1 MARAEAELAA
11 AAGDD
16 EEAAPLV
23 SAGAAR
29 RAASGGPGAP
39 RDVHLLSAAFLF
51 VFLAYH
57 AAQNLQSTVNTVRP
71 RSLPSLSTSSVG
83 KFRGKSCLRLCRDA
97 RLLPRFASQD
107 ENLGSLSLALLFTAF
122 AAVGSA
128 VVRRMGSRRALV
140 VGTSGY
146 LLFIA
151 ANLAPT
157 WYANARPPHP
167 SVQFSG
173 SADRGSLRIGE
184 SGDPCVA
191 SEQQNSDKIGVEA
204 EYSDQVFGNHSNR
217 ANSRGL
223 L

>member
-1 MARAEAELAA
+1 MAPAEANLAA
-11 AAGDD
+11 AAGDE

-23 SAGAAR
+23 SGGAAR

-57 AAQNLQSTVNTVRP
+57 AAQNLQSTVNT
-71 RSLPSLSTSSVG
+71 
-83 KFRGKSCLRLCRDA
+83 
-97 RLLPRFASQD
+97 D
-107 ENLGSLSLALLFTAF
+107 ENLGSLSLALLYTSFTAF

-157 WYANARPPHP
+157 WYAPHP

-217 ANSRGL
+217 TNSRGL
-223 L
+223 LENRGMSRL

>member
-1 MARAEAELAA
+1 MARAGAELAA
-11 AAGDD
+11 AGDE

-23 SAGAAR
+23 PGGAR
-29 RAASGGPGAP
+29 RAAAGAP

-71 RSLPSLSTSSVG
+71 DPIQQATSAPARPAGRPAVAATRAHV
-83 KFRGKSCLRLCRDA
+83 RGRRV
-97 RLLPRFASQD
+97 SQD
-107 ENLGSLSLALLFTAF
+107 ENLGSMSLGVLYTSFTAF

-157 WYANARPPHP
+157 WYAHLASLCSSANCNAAAHVLAAVRFPP
-167 SVQFSG
+167 SG
-173 SADRGSLRIGE
+173 NLGCLLPHDDHLIRAPE
-184 SGDPCVA
+184 S
-191 SEQQNSDKIGVEA
+191 S
-204 EYSDQVFGNHSNR
+204 
-217 ANSRGL
+217 
-223 L
+223 